1 MALERAPIKGE
12 PFLEASGSTWFP
24 ALEEWFLQVI
34 RSRNIAGDSH
44 DDDDNDAY

>member
-24 ALEEWFLQVI
+24 ALEWFLQVI